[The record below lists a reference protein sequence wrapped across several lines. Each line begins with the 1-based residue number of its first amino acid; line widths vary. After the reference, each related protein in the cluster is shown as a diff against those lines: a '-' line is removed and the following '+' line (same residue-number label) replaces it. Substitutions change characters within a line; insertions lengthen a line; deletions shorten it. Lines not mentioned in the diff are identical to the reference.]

1 MLFHTPTQYLVLVL
15 CLVAGW
21 LFGLASSSGGRKWRE
36 RHHAEEVEH
45 RRYRDETVA
54 ELKARDLRIRELEA
68 ERDRALHAAPVATGH
83 TGTLHGGTVHGGA
96 LHGGAVPLAATTTGA
111 ATPLASDTHRHHEG
125 LGGWFGWGRD
135 NLSRI
140 RGIDEVRE
148 RELNDRGIK
157 TFKAIETMTADDEQ
171 ALEVQLRLA
180 PGTVAREG
188 WREQAAMIR
197 EGRDDEHVRRWG

>member
-36 RHHAEEVEH
+36 RHHAEEIEH

-54 ELKARDLRIRELEA
+54 ELKARDTRIRELEA
-68 ERDRALHAAPVATGH
+68 ERDRALRATPVGT
-83 TGTLHGGTVHGGA
+83 TGTVAGT
-96 LHGGAVPLAATTTGA
+96 AVPVAATTAAAA
-111 ATPLASDTHRHHEG
+111 ATSHTHDSHRHHEG

-157 TFKAIETMTADDEQ
+157 TFKGIETMTAEDEQ
-171 ALEVQLRLA
+171 TLEVQLRLA
-180 PGTVAREG
+180 PGTIAREG

>member
-54 ELKARDLRIRELEA
+54 ELKARDTRIRELEA
-68 ERDRALHAAPVATGH
+68 ERDRALRAAPVGT
-83 TGTLHGGTVHGGA
+83 TGTVAGT
-96 LHGGAVPLAATTTGA
+96 AVPVAATTAAAA
-111 ATPLASDTHRHHEG
+111 ATSHTHDSHRHHEG

-157 TFKAIETMTADDEQ
+157 TFKGIETMTAEDEQ
-171 ALEVQLRLA
+171 TLEVQLRLA
-180 PGTVAREG
+180 PGTIAREG

>member
-36 RHHAEEVEH
+36 RHHAEEIEH
-45 RRYRDETVA
+45 RRYRDETTA
-54 ELKARDLRIRELEA
+54 ELKARDTRIRELEG
-68 ERDRALHAAPVATGH
+68 ERDRALRAAPVGT
-83 TGTLHGGTVHGGA
+83 TGTVAGT
-96 LHGGAVPLAATTTGA
+96 AVPVAATA
-111 ATPLASDTHRHHEG
+111 ATAAATSHTHDSHRHHEG

-157 TFKAIETMTADDEQ
+157 TFKAIEAMTAEDEQ
-171 ALEVQLRLA
+171 SLEVQLRLA
-180 PGTVAREG
+180 PGTIAREG

>member
-1 MLFHTPTQYLVLVL
+1 
-15 CLVAGW
+15 
-21 LFGLASSSGGRKWRE
+21 
-36 RHHAEEVEH
+36 
-45 RRYRDETVA
+45 
-54 ELKARDLRIRELEA
+54 
-68 ERDRALHAAPVATGH
+68 
-83 TGTLHGGTVHGGA
+83 LHGGTVHGGA

>member
-36 RHHAEEVEH
+36 RHHAEEIEH

-54 ELKARDLRIRELEA
+54 ELKARDTRIRELEA
-68 ERDRALHAAPVATGH
+68 ERDRALRAAPVGT
-83 TGTLHGGTVHGGA
+83 TGTFA
-96 LHGGAVPLAATTTGA
+96 AGAVPVAATTAAA
-111 ATPLASDTHRHHEG
+111 ATTSHTHDTQRHHEG

-180 PGTVAREG
+180 PGTIAREG

-197 EGRDDEHVRRWG
+197 EGRDDEHVHRWG

>member
-1 MLFHTPTQYLVLVL
+1 MLFQTPTQYLVLVL

-36 RHHAEEVEH
+36 RLRAEEVEH
-45 RRYRDETVA
+45 KRYREEAAA
-54 ELKARDLRIRELEA
+54 ELKARDTRIHELEA
-68 ERDRALHAAPVATGH
+68 ERDRALRAAPVGTAPVAVAT
-83 TGTLHGGTVHGGA
+83 
-96 LHGGAVPLAATTTGA
+96 
-111 ATPLASDTHRHHEG
+111 ATPVTADTHRHEG

-140 RGIDEVRE
+140 RGIDEAQE

-157 TFKAIETMTADDEQ
+157 TFKAIETMSPDDEQ
-171 ALEVQLRLA
+171 ALEVQLRLPA
-180 PGTVAREG
+180 GTIARDG

>member
-36 RHHAEEVEH
+36 RHHAEEIEH

-54 ELKARDLRIRELEA
+54 ELKARDTRIRELEA
-68 ERDRALHAAPVATGH
+68 ERDRALRAAPVGT
-83 TGTLHGGTVHGGA
+83 TGTYA
-96 LHGGAVPLAATTTGA
+96 AGAVPVAATAAAAATTSHTH
-111 ATPLASDTHRHHEG
+111 DTQRHHEG

-180 PGTVAREG
+180 PGTIAREG

>member
-54 ELKARDLRIRELEA
+54 ELKARDTRIRELEA
-68 ERDRALHAAPVATGH
+68 ERDRAVRAAPA
-83 TGTLHGGTVHGGA
+83 GTVTTS
-96 LHGGAVPLAATTTGA
+96 AVPLAAASTAAVA
-111 ATPLASDTHRHHEG
+111 ATNGHDTHRHEG
-125 LGGWFGWGRD
+125 SLGGWFGWGRD

-157 TFKAIETMTADDEQ
+157 TFKAIETMTAEDEQ

-180 PGTVAREG
+180 PGTIARDG

-197 EGRDDEHVRRWG
+197 EGRDDDHVRRWG

>member
-36 RHHAEEVEH
+36 RHHAEEIEH
-45 RRYRDETVA
+45 RGYRDETVA
-54 ELKARDLRIRELEA
+54 ELKARDTRIRELEA
-68 ERDRALHAAPVATGH
+68 DRDRALRAAPVGT
-83 TGTLHGGTVHGGA
+83 TGTYA
-96 LHGGAVPLAATTTGA
+96 AGAVPVAATTAAA
-111 ATPLASDTHRHHEG
+111 ATTMSHTQDTHRHHEG

-180 PGTVAREG
+180 PGTIAREG

>member
-36 RHHAEEVEH
+36 RHHAEEIEH

-54 ELKARDLRIRELEA
+54 ELKARDTRIRELEA
-68 ERDRALHAAPVATGH
+68 ERDRALHAAPV
-83 TGTLHGGTVHGGA
+83 GTVHGGT
-96 LHGGAVPLAATTTGA
+96 LHGGAVPLAATTA
-111 ATPLASDTHRHHEG
+111 AAPLATDTHRHDG

-157 TFKAIETMTADDEQ
+157 TFKAIETMSADEEQ
-171 ALEVQLRLA
+171 TLEVQLRLA

-197 EGRDDEHVRRWG
+197 EGRDDDHVRRWG

>member
-45 RRYRDETVA
+45 RRYREEAAA
-54 ELKARDLRIRELEA
+54 ELKARDVRIRELEA
-68 ERDRALHAAPVATGH
+68 ERDRALRAAPVETV
-83 TGTLHGGTVHGGA
+83 HGGTVYNDPVRGGTA
-96 LHGGAVPLAATTTGA
+96 PLAATTA
-111 ATPLASDTHRHHEG
+111 ATAATAPLATDTHRSEG

-157 TFKAIETMTADDEQ
+157 TFKAIETMSTDEEQ
-171 ALEVQLRLA
+171 TLEAQLRLA
-180 PGTVAREG
+180 PGTIAREG

-197 EGRDDEHVRRWG
+197 EGRDDEHIRRWG